1 MSRARAAGPWLRRA
15 CLGLLLLAAA
25 LALWAWSGW
34 GAAAGPAQA
43 PSRLVLVLPDDGAET
58 DAHVM
63 AWRDAAAELGFP
75 LETVRA
81 SQLLRRDDPLP
92 GAALILPD
100 TIHRRMNDAL
110 VARLDQWVR
119 DGMRLMLVFDAGATD
134 MAGRYHPQQSRLSR
148 LAGVRYGLYGEL
160 RAAMLIEQAAWV
172 DAAALAALALPPGKL
187 MRQGSEL
194 PLTSAQATPAP
205 DEQLAVV
212 SYHYGRLRYP
222 MFATTGAYD
231 GQRLM
236 HGDGGHLVAGVH
248 ALGRGEVLFVN
259 LPLSYLKLRTD
270 GLLLHTFLQ
279 LFARDRVGLPQ
290 LSTMPDG
297 RGALVMNW
305 HIDSGAAV
313 PAMERLA
320 ELGAFAQGPYSVHLT
335 AGPDVDTPGDRLGM
349 DLPRNPVMQQ
359 WVQRFTSR
367 GDEVGSHGGWIH
379 NEFGRLISS
388 QDHVLSSQMIERNTQ
403 AVSDAS
409 GKPVIEYSAPTGNHP
424 AWVTPW
430 LEQRG
435 VRAYY
440 FTGDIGMAPTRSY
453 QDGQRGPANMWAFP
467 VLSFGRQAAF
477 EEAAKSQVPE
487 ADIAAWLRDVADYCA
502 DRQTLRLMYFHPPG
516 IALFPQAFGQW
527 LVHTRALVDAGRL
540 RWITMAQYAAFA
552 NRRLQVQWALQDG
565 PQGQQLLA
573 SHPDSL
579 AQMTWLLPASRY
591 ARPRALEG
599 QARIV
604 QDGGFWQVHAD
615 AGARLVLDLPPALPD
630 PAARAPAGAAPA
642 SGRPDTAP
650 TPTPTPA
657 SPARHGAPARSVGS
671 GQELNPHA

>member
-1 MSRARAAGPWLRRA
+1 MPKRRTLPAGPWLRRSLWGA
-15 CLGLLLLAAA
+15 LLLGAA

-34 GAAAGPAQA
+34 GAGAGSAQP
-43 PSRLVLVLPDDGAET
+43 PSRLVLVLPDDASDD
-58 DAHVM
+58 DAHVL
-63 AWRDAAAELGFP
+63 AWHDAAAELGFP
-75 LETVRA
+75 LESVRA

-119 DGMRLMLVFDAGATD
+119 GGTRLMLVFDAGATD
-134 MAGRYHPQQSRLSR
+134 MAGRYHPQQSRLSK

-160 RAAMLIEQAAWV
+160 RAGMLIEQAAWV
-172 DAAALAALALPPGKL
+172 DAAALATLALPPGKL
-187 MRQGSEL
+187 MREGSEL
-194 PLTSAQATPAP
+194 PLTSAQPAP
-205 DEQLAVV
+205 GRDEQLAVV

-222 MFATTGAYD
+222 MFATAGAYD
-231 GQRLM
+231 GQPLM
-236 HGDGGHLVAGVH
+236 HGDGHHLVAGVR

-290 LSTMPDG
+290 LSTMPDA

-320 ELGAFAQGPYSVHLT
+320 ELGAFGQGPYSVHLT

-349 DLPRNPVMQQ
+349 DLPRNSVMQQ
-359 WVQRFTSR
+359 WVQRFASR

-388 QDHVLSSQMIERNTQ
+388 QDHLLSSQMIERNTQ
-403 AVSDAS
+403 AVSEAS

-430 LEQRG
+430 LALRG

-453 QDGQRGPANMWAFP
+453 QDGQRGPANVWAFP

-477 EEAAKSQVPE
+477 EEAAKSRVPE

-516 IALFPQAFGQW
+516 IALFPQAFAQW
-527 LVHTRALVDAGRL
+527 LLHTRALVDQGRL
-540 RWITMAQYAAFA
+540 HWITMAQYAAFA
-552 NRRLQVQWALQDG
+552 NRRLQVQWALQAD

-579 AQMTWLLPASRY
+579 AQMVWLLPASRY
-591 ARPRALEG
+591 AQPRALQGE
-599 QARIV
+599 ARIV
-604 QDGGFWQVHAD
+604 RAGGFWQVHAG
-615 AGARLVLDLPPALPD
+615 AGARLLLDLPPAPPGDAQRPPGAAAHATGTTRPTPLPP
-630 PAARAPAGAAPA
+630 PAAR
-642 SGRPDTAP
+642 PDAVGL
-650 TPTPTPA
+650 PTPA
-657 SPARHGAPARSVGS
+657 VQAKR
-671 GQELNPHA
+671 

>member
-1 MSRARAAGPWLRRA
+1 MSKVAKQHLLKRRALPAGPWLRRA
-15 CLGLLLLAAA
+15 LLGGLLLAAA
-25 LALWAWSGW
+25 TALWAWSGW
-34 GAAAGPAQA
+34 GAGAGAAQP
-43 PSRLVLVLPDDGAET
+43 PSRLVLVLPDDAADE
-58 DAHVM
+58 DAHAM
-63 AWRDAAAELGFP
+63 AWHDAAAELGFP
-75 LETVRA
+75 LESVRA

-110 VARLDQWVR
+110 VARLEQWVR
-119 DGMRLMLVFDAGATD
+119 GGMRLMVVFDAGSTD
-134 MAGRYHPQQSRLSR
+134 MAGRYHPQQSRLSK

-172 DAAALAALALPPGKL
+172 DAAALATLALPPGKL

-194 PLTSAQATPAP
+194 PLTSAQAAPGP

-222 MFATTGAYD
+222 MFVTAGAYD
-231 GQRLM
+231 GQPLM
-236 HGDGGHLVAGVH
+236 HGDGHHLVAGVH

-290 LSTMPDG
+290 LSTMPDA

-335 AGPDVDTPGDRLGM
+335 AGPDVDTPGDHLGM
-349 DLPRNPVMQQ
+349 DLPRNPVMQD
-359 WVQRFTSR
+359 WVQRCASR

-388 QDHVLSSQMIERNTQ
+388 QDHRLSSQMIERNTQ
-403 AVSDAS
+403 AVSQAS

-430 LEQRG
+430 LALRG

-453 QDGQRGPANMWAFP
+453 QDGLRGPANVWAFP

-516 IALFPQAFGQW
+516 IALFPQAFAQW
-527 LVHTRALVDAGRL
+527 LLHTRALVDQGRL
-540 RWITMAQYAAFA
+540 RWITMAQYAGFA
-552 NRRLQVQWALQDG
+552 NRRLQVQWALQTG
-565 PQGQQLLA
+565 PQGQQLAA

-579 AQMTWLLPASRY
+579 AQMVWLLPASRY
-591 ARPRALEG
+591 AQPRALDGE
-599 QARIV
+599 ARIV
-604 QDGGFWQVHAD
+604 RAGGFWQVHAG
-615 AGARLVLDLPPALPD
+615 AGTRLLLDLPPAPPGDAVRLQ
-630 PAARAPAGAAPA
+630 
-642 SGRPDTAP
+642 
-650 TPTPTPA
+650 TPA
-657 SPARHGAPARSVGS
+657 VQAQR
-671 GQELNPHA
+671 

>member
-1 MSRARAAGPWLRRA
+1 MVSRALPGGPWLRRG
-15 CLGLLLLAAA
+15 LLGGLLLGSA

-34 GAAAGPAQA
+34 GASAAAAHP
-43 PSRLVLVLPDDGAET
+43 PSRLVLVLPDDADDE
-58 DAHVM
+58 DAHLM

-75 LETVRA
+75 LESVRA

-119 DGMRLMLVFDAGATD
+119 GGTRLMLVFDAGATD
-134 MAGRYHPQQSRLSR
+134 MAGRYHPQQSRLSK

-160 RAAMLIEQAAWV
+160 RAGMLIEQAAWV
-172 DAAALAALALPPGKL
+172 DQAALATLALPPGKL
-187 MRQGSEL
+187 MRQSSEL
-194 PLTSAQATPAP
+194 PLTSAQPAP
-205 DEQLAVV
+205 GPDEELAVV

-222 MFATTGAYD
+222 MFATAGGYD

-236 HGDGGHLVAGVH
+236 HGDGRHLVAGVR
-248 ALGRGEVLFVN
+248 AVGRGEVLFVN
-259 LPLSYLKLRTD
+259 LPLSSLKLRTD

-290 LSTMPDG
+290 LSTMPDA

-313 PAMERLA
+313 PAMEQLA
-320 ELGAFAQGPYSVHLT
+320 ELGAFEQGPYSVHLT
-335 AGPDVDTPGDRLGM
+335 AGPDVDIPGDRLGM
-349 DLPRNPVMQQ
+349 DLPRNPMMQQ
-359 WVQRFTSR
+359 WVRRFASR

-388 QDHVLSSQMIERNTQ
+388 QDHGLSSQMIERNTQ
-403 AVSDAS
+403 AVADAS
-409 GKPVIEYSAPTGNHP
+409 GKPVTEYSAPTGNHP

-430 LEQRG
+430 LAQRG

-477 EEAAKSQVPE
+477 EEAARSQVPE

-516 IALFPQAFGQW
+516 IALFPQAFKQW
-527 LVHTRALVDAGRL
+527 LVHTRALQSQGRL
-540 RWITMAQYAAFA
+540 RWITMAQYADFA

-565 PQGQQLLA
+565 PQGQQLAA
-573 SHPDSL
+573 SHPEAL
-579 AQMTWLLPASRY
+579 AQMVWLLPA
-591 ARPRALEG
+591 ARFAQPRLREG
-599 QARIV
+599 EARIV
-604 QDGGFWQVHAD
+604 RAGGFWQVHAG
-615 AGARLVLDLPPALPD
+615 AGPRLLVDLPPA
-630 PAARAPAGAAPA
+630 PAAGSAPAPGAVAASATQRPPTLSAPVA
-642 SGRPDTAP
+642 RPDTV
-650 TPTPTPA
+650 
-657 SPARHGAPARSVGS
+657 RLLAPAAQAR
-671 GQELNPHA
+671 Q